1 MSRRQL
7 ITGFA
12 ASIAVFMFL
21 LLSYLQRLDPLA
33 VQAAQV
39 EKSLQAQEAVAASWL
54 EQDSLWSQ
62 IALQRFAHSRSTALP
77 ESMAFF
83 LFERDSLVFW
93 SQQGLRNPGASAE
106 GLFQPLGAMPHYLI
120 RRSKGTAWPV
130 TAALPIDG
138 RLLPTAVQSPFPVR
152 RSSGEIAFYLSE
164 EQQPPL
170 PLRWQR
176 IGFIAKFLLWLAL
189 LVLLW
194 QASQST
200 AERFSPWAGLLVAC
214 AGSALWLRYGSSG
227 DYPDLTYW
235 QGLLGTPI
243 GRMTLAQL
251 MQSALLLLGL
261 LSLAQHLLPVNPLL
275 AAKLWHRALSSGLGY
290 FSIVAGLLGCG
301 AVSKTL
307 LLDSSLVFDFSNV
320 LTLSGLELS
329 AIAAIVLLLIVLL
342 LYSLWVVRG
351 LHQLELPRN
360 LRLLTL
366 AGAILLSA
374 PLAWALELG
383 LGLPLLLL
391 IPLLYV
397 LLLDLFVELEAGS
410 PAWFILWLALL
421 SAYAAGLLFK
431 YNLDRGQ
438 SERLAYANTLVT
450 PVDTLAEA
458 SLSRLLAHLQAQG
471 TEADSLSG
479 LLYRFPYLEKNF
491 TPHFLPVVAQQALSG
506 DFPEL
511 GFARLP
517 PNPQYFT
524 YGLAWPGSD
533 SLLAFRPVLQAS
545 RRVLREL
552 VPAAPQQS
560 SRYSVSLFLDTAL
573 IAQRGYFLRDW
584 LSPAL
589 WPAAGQYRESLSSKR
604 ANLYYRAPGGY
615 AVAVGE
621 ELGGYVKPISLFSYL
636 FALLTLM
643 ALLLFGLNRFLG
655 FLPATP
661 GQLVFGAPSLR
672 HRMQLSIIGL
682 TFFAFLFIS
691 AVTVASLRQ
700 SSLEYQGERLLEKV
714 DVLLRDLQ
722 AEALVPGSGAAL
734 RELAEIHQAD
744 LSVFGADGRLLSTAV
759 PFLYEQGWQPER
771 INPAALRAF
780 QQQGFKPALLNER
793 AGELEYLA
801 AYAPVR
807 QSGQTVDYFFQ
818 IPFAP
823 SSRSLQ
829 DNVLKVM
836 GQLLNLYVFLLL
848 IAGAIA
854 IAVANSIT
862 RPLMTIGEKLRSFQL
877 GKNEPLEW
885 GTEDEIGKLVAAY
898 NAMIGKLEESAAQL
912 RQSEREGAWREMA
925 KQVAHEIKN
934 PLTPMKLSI
943 QYLQHAQK
951 SDPERAAMLIER
963 VSATMI
969 EQIDGLAKIAT
980 EFSHF
985 AKMPKAQNE
994 PLLLNEVLE
1003 SVHRLFTEHQSP
1015 EAEISLS
1022 LPEASARV
1030 FADRAQLV
1038 RVLTNLVKN
1047 AQQAIPEGR
1056 QGRIELALNCTD
1068 GMATVIVKDNGTGIP
1083 EAVQPK
1089 VFEPNFTTK
1098 SSGMGLGLAMCKNI
1112 VEEAQGRL
1120 YFETE
1125 AEVGTRFILELPLID

>member
-1 MSRRQL
+1 
-7 ITGFA
+7 
-12 ASIAVFMFL
+12 MFL

-39 EKSLQAQEAVAASWL
+39 EKRLQAQEAVAMSWL
-54 EQDSLWSQ
+54 EQDSLWEK
-62 IALQRFAHSRSTALP
+62 IALQGFAHSRLPTLP
-77 ESMAFF
+77 EGIAFF
-83 LFERDSLVFW
+83 LFEKDSLLFW
-93 SQQGLRNPGASAE
+93 SQQGLRNPGPSAE
-106 GLFQPLGAMPHYLI
+106 GLFQPLRAMPHYLI

-138 RLLPTAVQSPFPVR
+138 GLLPTAVQGPFPVHR
-152 RSSGEIAFYLSE
+152 LSGEIAFYLSE
-164 EQQPPL
+164 DQQPPL

-176 IGFIAKFLLWLAL
+176 IGFMAKFLLWLAL

-194 QASQST
+194 QASQWT

-301 AVSKTL
+301 VVSKSM
-307 LLDSSLVFDFSNV
+307 LLDSPLIFDFSNV

-329 AIAAIVLLLIVLL
+329 AIGAVVLLLIVLL

-351 LHQLELPRN
+351 VHQLELPRN

-431 YNLDRGQ
+431 YNLDHGQ
-438 SERLAYANTLVT
+438 SERLAYANVLAS
-450 PVDTLAEA
+450 PVDTLAEV
-458 SLSRLLAHLQAQG
+458 SLSRLLALLQAQG
-471 TEADSLSG
+471 TEADSLTG
-479 LLYRFPYLEKNF
+479 LLYQFPYLEKNF
-491 TPHFLPVVAQQALSG
+491 TPHFLPADAPQYPNEGVL
-506 DFPEL
+506 EL

-533 SLLAFRPVLQAS
+533 SLLVFRPVLQAG

-552 VPAAPQQS
+552 IPAAPQQS

-584 LSPAL
+584 LSSAQ
-589 WPAAGQYRESLSSKR
+589 WPAAGQYRESLNSKR

-636 FALLTLM
+636 FALLALM
-643 ALLLFGLNRFLG
+643 ALLLFGLNRFFG

-661 GQLVFGAPSLR
+661 GQLVFGPPSLR

-722 AEALVPGSGAAL
+722 VEALTPASGAAL

-807 QSGQTVDYFFQ
+807 QSGQAVDYFFQ

-836 GQLLNLYVFLLL
+836 GQLLNLYVFLLF

-862 RPLMTIGEKLRSFQL
+862 RPLMKIGEKLRSFQL

-885 GTEDEIGKLVAAY
+885 GTEDEIGKLVVAY
-898 NAMIGKLEESAAQL
+898 NTMISKLEESAEQL

-969 EQIDGLAKIAT
+969 EQIDGLARIAT

-1056 QGRIELALNCTD
+1056 QGRIEISLNCTD

-1120 YFETE
+1120 YFETDLG
-1125 AEVGTRFILELPLID
+1125 VGTQFVLQLPLLPS